1 MRAVSRCRLMF
12 SNTGSPSCHLS
23 LTHPAMVIPAAADT
37 FHYVSGADGT
47 RIRCRLLLGGPRG
60 DHRLDP
66 RVRTAICLHGIG
78 DDLSFWEEGVF
89 RTAPLSANF
98 AGFGEAATAS
108 DASVADESRRWK
120 FARALAQRINVLLVD
135 QRGFGGSDR
144 PRTLAPM
151 MDEAL
156 TLLSSWKVTDL
167 KAFTAAARADLRISQ
182 SSGAASHCISVSG
195 GTAVLRLS
203 FWTLQFYGAYL
214 SSGGVSEKMEGAEL
228 QSLEL
233 LGPAERLKELSYFK
247 QPFLEKASKYAK
259 MSTSFHTD
267 VPCTDRVVVL
277 HRVTA
282 VASSTAPWRGAQ
294 RFLEEVKDNDSF
306 CISLSWSLEDDAA
319 LVTGI
324 FQETDA
330 AVAYLQNFQAWLD
343 GKDADA
349 SFQGQLQLAAV
360 QLHARNG
367 KLKGLNG
374 RKNLPKNL
382 EIFQIFPLSFEDSKT
397 TDRSASIQD
406 FVADVEQIRRYCQV
420 DKATI
425 CGHSMGAAIA
435 LEYAVRFPQRV
446 ERLCLCAAAPKVGQ
460 AAFDNWMRIAGDGRS
475 WDQQVIRKTVAVVNI
490 SDDLIK
496 QLPAPTF
503 LINAKDDNLTPLIG
517 SEMIKANLQI
527 SMLYVPEF
535 GGHTCLVRNDAAME
549 RMVQFLF
556 ADAAMMFVVDVLLE
570 EQLTSSWNLPKDP
583 HFVRYYNCGRVLA
596 ELESL
601 ERQLRMTPK
610 QLDFE
615 QLQRQAEEEMWQVVR
630 QRLQMEP
637 SEPSESARE
646 LVMAEMRL
654 GRQHESAERPED
666 LAPKGGEAAAELKMA
681 CVRARARGLRIQ
693 EGIPERR
700 AAAIASAG
708 LAAVAAALC
717 GAWHLAVAL
726 GAITALGWFLEELEG
741 QAQKHLLQVSLVT
754 NPCPH
759 PFADAPPA
767 MVQQCPDGD
776 DVICLNVGGEFYWTL
791 RKTLGQHPSSVLAK
805 MLSGEFPSSWDQNG
819 QRLCIDRDGRLFRHV
834 LNYLRDERLPL
845 GLSRADRTLLLQEAK
860 YYGLDEL
867 HESLGGLQEPLP
879 RPAPKA
885 FTGFVPRPQTQELV
899 HEDSPPDL
907 PGSLSLEA
915 TRDEGGR
922 PSNDDHNDHSGR
934 PEPTHGWLKRW
945 VYKQEDQEELQS
957 FFGRHGFDDVSTS
970 SMRVPTLLP
979 LWCRLRSPEE
989 LFPIHMAAKEG
1000 NHRVVRILLQ
1010 SKVDPEQR
1018 SSHGRTALEV
1028 AKAAAAWKRR
1038 ARRDH
1043 PDIIHLLENKV
1054 QFLSVRELGHRI
1066 GSPSEALDFA

>member
-1 MRAVSRCRLMF
+1 
-12 SNTGSPSCHLS
+12 
-23 LTHPAMVIPAAADT
+23 MVIPAAADS

-60 DHRLDP
+60 DHGLDP

-89 RTAPLSANF
+89 RTAPLSASF
-98 AGFGEAATAS
+98 AGFGEAAAEPDS
-108 DASVADESRRWK
+108 EVAGDESRRWK

-151 MDEAL
+151 TDEAL

-167 KAFTAAARADLRISQ
+167 AAFTARVRADLRISQ

-195 GTAVLRLS
+195 GSAVFRLS

-214 SSGGVSEKMEGAEL
+214 SSGGVSETMEGAEL

-259 MSTSFHTD
+259 MRTSFHTD

-277 HRVTA
+277 HRVTLA
-282 VASSTAPWRGAQ
+282 AGRAAPWRGATL
-294 RFLEEVKDNDSF
+294 FLEEVKDNDSF
-306 CISLSWSLEDDAA
+306 CISLSWAIEGDAA
-319 LVTGI
+319 LIVGV
-324 FQETDA
+324 FQEMDA

-343 GKDADA
+343 GQDAEA
-349 SFQGQLQLAAV
+349 SFQGLQLASV

-367 KLKGLNG
+367 QLKGLG
-374 RKNLPKNL
+374 KNLPKNL

-397 TDRSASIQD
+397 TDRSASIED

-460 AAFDNWMRIAGDGRS
+460 AAFENWMRIAGDGRS

-503 LINAKDDNLTPLIG
+503 LINAKDDTLTPLIG

-601 ERQLRMTPK
+601 ERSLRMTPR
-610 QLDFE
+610 QLDFP
-615 QLQRQAEEEMWQVVR
+615 QLQQQLEEEMWHVLR
-630 QRLQMEP
+630 RLQMQP
-637 SEPSESARE
+637 PGGAESPRE
-646 LVMAEMRL
+646 LVMAEMLRL
-654 GRQHESAERPED
+654 TGRMSSVSREAVQRAQVWWRDSGAAFVASKTKRSYTVDAWGRRRGGSSQGVCHLYRWSPLSVPVSLRTRLAKGAEG
-666 LAPKGGEAAAELKMA
+666 ALKMEYFA
-681 CVRARARGLRIQ
+681 CHWCG
-693 EGIPERR
+693 GPP
-700 AAAIASAG
+700 AAHEDKGPASQ
-708 LAAVAAALC
+708 
-717 GAWHLAVAL
+717 
-726 GAITALGWFLEELEG
+726 EELLE
-741 QAQKHLLQVSLVT
+741 Q
-754 NPCPH
+754 H
-759 PFADAPPA
+759 PFAALRSPK
-767 MVQQCPDGD
+767 VQ
-776 DVICLNVGGEFYWTL
+776 L
-791 RKTLGQHPSSVLAK
+791 
-805 MLSGEFPSSWDQNG
+805 FP
-819 QRLCIDRDGRLFRHV
+819 
-834 LNYLRDERLPL
+834 
-845 GLSRADRTLLLQEAK
+845 EA
-860 YYGLDEL
+860 
-867 HESLGGLQEPLP
+867 
-879 RPAPKA
+879 
-885 FTGFVPRPQTQELV
+885 
-899 HEDSPPDL
+899 
-907 PGSLSLEA
+907 
-915 TRDEGGR
+915 GGR
-922 PSNDDHNDHSGR
+922 PLADGPDRIHSSEG
-934 PEPTHGWLKRW
+934 
-945 VYKQEDQEELQS
+945 YQSLQ
-957 FFGRHGFDDVSTS
+957 
-970 SMRVPTLLP
+970 P
-979 LWCRLRSPEE
+979 LS
-989 LFPIHMAAKEG
+989 A
-1000 NHRVVRILLQ
+1000 Q
-1010 SKVDPEQR
+1010 
-1018 SSHGRTALEV
+1018 
-1028 AKAAAAWKRR
+1028 
-1038 ARRDH
+1038 
-1043 PDIIHLLENKV
+1043 
-1054 QFLSVRELGHRI
+1054 
-1066 GSPSEALDFA
+1066 